1 MRISDW
7 SSDVCSSDLV
17 SMAASI
23 AVHLT
28 QRGFMVRLVTADGEE
43 PNTAWHDRTSAVNTA
58 PLLEALA
65 VVTLSR
71 RPDRSEEHTS
81 ALQSLMRI
89 SYAVFCLKK
98 KKNNNNH
105 THNMYSAHTMFR
117 IEQNN

>member
-1 MRISDW
+1 
-7 SSDVCSSDLV
+7 
-17 SMAASI
+17 MAASI

-71 RPDRSEEHTS
+71 RPDLDTDWLIDSSPTSMLVGVRSEERREGKECVRQCRSRWSPYH
-81 ALQSLMRI
+81 
-89 SYAVFCLKK
+89 
-98 KKNNNNH
+98 
-105 THNMYSAHTMFR
+105 
-117 IEQNN
+117 